1 MADPQNKT
9 FVIVGS
15 DGTRHRFPVG
25 IEPERAAAIVRANET
40 GGTTMGAQNEAPPPV
55 YDPRWLAT
63 EGVNAGKNLL
73 RAVAANPEKTI
84 ETVGPAAGAAGGFAI
99 GGPVGALAG
108 AGAGYLYGKAN
119 RAASNY
125 AQGKPVTEGMP
136 QSVGDLGWDIAE
148 NVGGNAVPE
157 AVLGKVGG
165 FLADRGLGLIGRAV
179 APKLSDINHMSEM
192 GARYTPPQEVRKQ
205 IARTLVRETPKDTWS
220 PVSDRATQSLIETAR
235 RVHVGPGSNEDLVRA
250 VSESGASGNMAPIVG
265 KATGDAL
272 QKSQRFNPTPHAEKQ
287 AIRARAKDYM
297 TDPESSLTVPFEN
310 VKSGD
315 TVGAMG
321 EPISGAP
328 TIERSRI
335 PNMEADPAD
344 MLDKYRGLSAK
355 LRGTFGLDPSQ
366 QAAQTLD
373 KGVYRGIGESLK
385 DMTPGLREG
394 MQREHEIINA
404 LDALVSRSYQQSTAK
419 PVNLYTL
426 LGILSGNPEAIALGV
441 GNYPIVMGG
450 VGKSILNAGTRMTA
464 NAPDTANIY
473 RAALLGLMSQR
484 NPE

>member
-165 FLADRGLGLIGRAV
+165 FLTARGRGLVGRAV

-192 GARYTPPQEVRKQ
+192 GGRAATPQAVRGQ
-205 IARTLVRETPKDTWS
+205 IADTLLRETPKDTWS
-220 PVSDRATQSLIETAR
+220 PVSDRALESLVGTAR
-235 RVHVGPGSNEDLVRA
+235 QVHSGNEAAVRA
-250 VSESGASGNMAPIVG
+250 AAEGGATANMAPIVG

-272 QKSQRFNPTPHAEKQ
+272 HKAQKFGATPHAEKQ

-355 LRGTFGLDPSQ
+355 LRGTFGLDQSQ

-373 KGVYRGIGESLK
+373 KGVYRGIGEALK

-426 LGILSGNPEAIALGV
+426 LGILSSNPEAIALGV
-441 GNYPIVMGG
+441 GNYPVVMAG
-450 VGKSILNAGTRMTA
+450 VGRSLYNAGTRMTA

-484 NPE
+484 TPEK